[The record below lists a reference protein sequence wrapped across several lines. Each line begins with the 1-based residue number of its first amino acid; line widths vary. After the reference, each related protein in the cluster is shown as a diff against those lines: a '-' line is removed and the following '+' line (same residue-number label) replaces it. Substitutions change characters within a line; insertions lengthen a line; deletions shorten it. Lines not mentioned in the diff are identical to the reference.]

1 MATIHITGGRPLHGS
16 VGISGSKNGSL
27 PVLAAS
33 LLLEGDTLVENVP
46 DIEDVRTMIQVLRA
60 LGAEVEFKPGGRV
73 RINSDKLTSTTAP
86 DALVRQMRASFYVA
100 GPLLARYGEAQV
112 PLPGGCVIGRRP
124 VDFHIAGFQSL
135 GASVRVEHGWVRAT
149 ARRLSGARIFLD
161 PRYRSAGATN
171 NLMMAA
177 CLARGRTIIENASRE
192 PETQDCAAFLVE
204 AGAKIQGIGG
214 ATLVVDGVERLQGC
228 RHAVIPD
235 RMEAGTMLLAAAVTQ
250 GDVRVEGVNVGHLEP
265 LTRVL
270 RQAGMEVQTNGDWV
284 RLCSRGRLHAFDVT
298 TAPYPGFPTDMQPGT
313 VVLMCLAEGTSHM
326 EETIFDARYGYTDEL
341 RRMGADV
348 RVIDQLAIVRGVKQ
362 LSGAPV
368 EAPDIR
374 AGAGLVV
381 AGLAAEGETVI
392 SQAELIDRGYENL
405 VEKLAGLGAAIARP
419 ADRAKLCLA

>member
-1 MATIHITGGRPLHGS
+1 MAAIHITGGRPLHGS
-16 VGISGSKNGSL
+16 VGVSGSKNGSL

-33 LLLEGDTLVENVP
+33 LLLSGETVVENVP

-60 LGAEVEFKPGGRV
+60 LGAEVEFQPGGRV
-73 RINSDKLTSTTAP
+73 RINADNLATTAAP
-86 DALVRQMRASFYVA
+86 DHLVRQMRASFYVT
-100 GPLLARYGEAQV
+100 GPLLARHGEAQV

-124 VDFHIAGFQSL
+124 VDFHIAGFQAL
-135 GASVRVEHGWVRAT
+135 GASVRVEHGWVRAAGT
-149 ARRLSGARIFLD
+149 HLRGARLFLD

-177 CLARGRTIIENASRE
+177 CLAKGRTIIENASRE
-192 PETQDCAAFLVE
+192 PETQDCARLLVK

-214 ATLVVDGVERLQGC
+214 GTLVVDGVERLEGC
-228 RHAVIPD
+228 RHRVIPD
-235 RMEAGTMLLAAAVTQ
+235 RMEAGTMLLAAAATQ
-250 GDVRVEGVNVGHLEP
+250 GDVRVEGVNARHLEP
-265 LTRVL
+265 LAQAL
-270 RQAGMEVQTNGDWV
+270 RQAGMEVQKDADWV
-284 RLCSRGRLHAFDVT
+284 RLCGRGRPRAFDAT

-313 VVLMCLAEGTSHM
+313 VVLMCLAEGSSHM
-326 EETIFDARYGYTDEL
+326 EETIFDARFGYTDEL
-341 RRMGADV
+341 RRMGADI

-362 LSGAPV
+362 LTGAPV

-405 VEKLAGLGAAIARP
+405 VQKLAGLGAGIARP
-419 ADRAKLCLA
+419 ADGAKLCLA